1 MHEENGKKMEPMEN
15 VTISVPTGVEGA
27 VIAELGKRKGIMSN
41 MVEENGIVN
50 LEFKVPTR
58 GLLGFKSEFTTM
70 TKGEGLLSSSFD
82 SFEEYKG
89 PIEKRAVGSMISM
102 ENGSTMAYSLFNLQ
116 DRGTIFVQPATA
128 IYE

>member
-1 MHEENGKKMEPMEN
+1 MKLLVVVAPVVIMREENGVKMEPMEN
-15 VTISVPTGVEGA
+15 VSISVPAGSEGS

-70 TKGEGLLSSSFD
+70 TKGE
-82 SFEEYKG
+82 
-89 PIEKRAVGSMISM
+89 
-102 ENGSTMAYSLFNLQ
+102 
-116 DRGTIFVQPATA
+116 
-128 IYE
+128 